1 MSTAG
6 SRQDAKEWFRKAR
19 RYLRVAADN
28 IESGYADV
36 AAFYSQQAAEFAL
49 KALQVHTLGRFQR
62 THDLT
67 LLAKTLSSPPRIVAL
82 AAAISPVY
90 VAARYPDVGGSRITR
105 RDADGYLDAARRL
118 VRWVRR
124 EMA

>member
-1 MSTAG
+1 MATGG
-6 SRQDAKEWFRKAR
+6 SPQDAKEWFRKAR
-19 RYLRVAADN
+19 RYLRVAAAN
-28 IESGYADV
+28 IESGYPDV
-36 AAFYSQQAAEFAL
+36 AAFYCQQAAEFAL
-49 KALQVHTLGRFQR
+49 KSLQVHAHGRFER

-67 LLAKTLSSPPRIVAL
+67 RLAKSLSSPARVMAL

-105 RDADGYLDAARRL
+105 RDAEEYLDAARRL

-124 EMA
+124 QMA